1 MDIGIESRGSGLS
14 ECGAELL
21 KPIITRIATKGTK
34 THKPKKPWPVSG
46 WWHFCLCVFVPFV
59 AILGSLTLFQREPY
73 SGRSL
78 ESEFDEQWMRLAL
91 NAAREAQAAGE
102 VPIGTCIVSE
112 NKLVAVC
119 GNRTRTD
126 CDPTAH
132 AEIVALREAA
142 SKLGNYRLPAVDVYS
157 TIEPCA
163 MCAGALIQAR
173 VRRLIYGAPDERAG
187 AVTSRFRICDTDFLN
202 HRIEIS
208 AGVLEAECRALMQEF
223 FQTRRGRIVD

>member
-1 MDIGIESRGSGLS
+1 MS
-14 ECGAELL
+14 A
-21 KPIITRIATKGTK
+21 AGT
-34 THKPKKPWPVSG
+34 H
-46 WWHFCLCVFVPFV
+46 
-59 AILGSLTLFQREPY
+59 
-73 SGRSL
+73 
-78 ESEFDEQWMRLAL
+78 FDERWMRQALA
-91 NAAREAQAAGE
+91 AAREAQARGE

-112 NKLVAVC
+112 NKLIALA

-142 SKLGNYRLPAVDVYS
+142 GKLGNYRLTGVNVYS

-187 AVTSRFRICDTDFLN
+187 GVISRFRICDTDCWN
-202 HRIEIS
+202 QKIEVHS
-208 AGVLEAECRALMQEF
+208 GVLEEE
-223 FQTRRGRIVD
+223 GR